1 MKRILF
7 SAAVLI
13 LLAFSSWGQTV
24 FGGIVSVDRTVHD
37 FGDLFLKT
45 GPVSCT
51 FTVKNVSQKDAVI
64 YSVVS
69 SCGCTDVKW
78 TREALKPGESGTI
91 TATYSNDEGPYPF
104 DKTLTVY
111 VSDVKRPII
120 LHLRGVV
127 HDKKK
132 PLAEMYPSHIGPAA
146 LRSLD
151 VNGGNLLQGESK
163 SGEFIVANISSKP
176 FQISFKDVSDGL
188 VLYPEGPVRPGET
201 GRVRFTVSS
210 DRSRW
215 GTNYYPAVLLC
226 NGKPAGTV
234 TVKAVTKENFS
245 DMTREARSAAAGIAL
260 NQSTFSFN
268 PCMAGTV
275 FTASFTMTNSG
286 KSPLVIYKVETD
298 SPNVISVPGNIPTY
312 PSSLAP
318 GESFDMCFRVDTSG
332 LKAGEQL
339 YMLTLYT
346 NAPLRPMVNI
356 FVAGFLK

>member
-1 MKRILF
+1 MKKIM
-7 SAAVLI
+7 
-13 LLAFSSWGQTV
+13 LLAAALLSVAFSVNAQTV
-24 FGGIVSVDRTVHD
+24 FGGVVSVDRTVHD

-51 FTVKNVSQKDAVI
+51 FTVRNVSDKDAVI

-78 TREALKPGESGTI
+78 TREALKPGAEGTI
-91 TATYSNDEGPYPF
+91 TATYSNDEGAYPF

-127 HDKKK
+127 HDRKK
-132 PLAEMYPSHIGPAA
+132 PLAEMYPAHIGPAG
-146 LRSLD
+146 LRSLEIK
-151 VNGGNLLQGESK
+151 GGNLLQGESK
-163 SGEFIVANISSKP
+163 SGEFTVANLSSKP
-176 FQISFKDVSDGL
+176 FSIDFKDVSDGL
-188 VLYPEGPVRPGET
+188 VLFPEGPVAAGQT
-201 GRVRFTVSS
+201 GRVRFTVKA

-215 GTNYYPAVLLC
+215 GTNEYAATMVC
-226 NGKPAGTV
+226 GGRPAGKIA
-234 TVKAVTKENFS
+234 VKAVTKENFS
-245 DMTREARSAAAGIAL
+245 NLTKADRALAAEISL
-260 NQSTFSFN
+260 DRSTFTFD
-268 PCMAGTV
+268 PCRIGTS
-275 FTASFTMTNSG
+275 FTASYNVTNTG

-298 SPNVISVPGNIPTY
+298 SPGIVSVPGNVRLH

-318 GESFDMCFRVDTSG
+318 GKSAVISFKVDTSG
-332 LKAGEQL
+332 LQAGEQL
-339 YMLTLYT
+339 YMVTLYT